1 MTRSVIGNET
11 RSGVLQGLAASP
23 FRSPL
28 LMYPIP
34 PIHLVCV
41 WISPSA
47 LALSFSLHRHP
58 DSYIPSIS
66 HFIRY
71 NKFKVCYSWIIFPLS
86 LCHSVSL
93 SVPPRP
99 WISVTNPLCTLSL
112 TSLFRSLTSFLLSL
126 FP

>member
-11 RSGVLQGLAASP
+11 RSGVLQGLATSL

-28 LMYPIP
+28 LRYPIP

-47 LALSFSLHRHP
+47 FFSLHRHP

-99 WISVTNPLCTLSL
+99 WISMTTPLCSLSL
-112 TSLFRSLTSFLLSL
+112 TSLFRFLTSSLLSL